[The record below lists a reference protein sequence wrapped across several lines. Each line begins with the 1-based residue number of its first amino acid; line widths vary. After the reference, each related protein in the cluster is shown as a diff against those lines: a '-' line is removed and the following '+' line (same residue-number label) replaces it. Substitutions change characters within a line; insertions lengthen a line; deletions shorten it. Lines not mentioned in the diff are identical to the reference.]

1 MAKTTLK
8 PYLKED
14 ILVDIESTEVLTPE
28 EEEIVARGV
37 RTAFC
42 WCFEGEPP
50 PCISEI
56 KQAINKTN
64 PTVSS
69 KLISIG
75 YHR

>member
-8 PYLKED
+8 PWLKED

-28 EEEIVARGV
+28 EEEIVSYGIRL
-37 RTAFC
+37 AFS
-42 WCFEGEPP
+42 WCFPGENPP
-50 PCISEI
+50 TIREI
-56 KQAINKTN
+56 KQAVAKTN

-69 KLISIG
+69 KLISRD